1 MTNGF
6 VVPGLDSQEAYDLLA
21 ERFPAEGGISAQV
34 VIEAPAGSLL
44 SDPAQQT
51 AITAMT
57 QALQSI
63 EGVAVVVPPLLGQTV
78 SESGTIGLFRIAYH
92 PDYLPS

>member
-57 QALQSI
+57 RDST
-63 EGVAVVVPPLLGQTV
+63 EKFTYRVPKRYSHASKSSSTP
-78 SESGTIGLFRIAYH
+78 
-92 PDYLPS
+92 P